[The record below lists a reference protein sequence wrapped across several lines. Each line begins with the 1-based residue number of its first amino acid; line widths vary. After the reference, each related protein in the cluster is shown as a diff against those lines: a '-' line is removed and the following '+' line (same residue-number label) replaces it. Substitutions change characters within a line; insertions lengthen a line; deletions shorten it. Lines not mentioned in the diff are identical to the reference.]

1 MALTKVD
8 TSMVE
13 SSGAF
18 GRRNILINGDYSI
31 YQRAQQVTGLGGT
44 GGYFTA
50 DRWNL
55 NGALTSARLTMTAG
69 TEACSC

>member
-31 YQRAQQVTGLGGT
+31 YQRAQQVAQAWSFSKLILLLIDG
-44 GGYFTA
+44 F
-50 DRWNL
+50 
-55 NGALTSARLTMTAG
+55 
-69 TEACSC
+69 

>member
-31 YQRAQQVTGLGGT
+31 YQRTQQVTTLGGT
-44 GGYFTA
+44 EN
-50 DRWNL
+50 NL
-55 NGALTSARLTMTAG
+55 SLIHI
-69 TEACSC
+69 